1 MDNDIITDKIILQ
14 NNIKI
19 NEIKY
24 ISLIIKNVLNG
35 NNYKNNDKKLYQI
48 VYRNINEKNK

>member
-1 MDNDIITDKIILQ
+1 MDNDIVTDKIILQ
-14 NNIKI
+14 NNIRI

-48 VYRNINEKNK
+48 VYRNINQKK